1 MTASAPLSPQAQ
13 AQARAALARRA
24 LPLLDLTDLSDTSTA
39 AAVEDLCG
47 KARASGV
54 AAVCVWPDF
63 VAGSVR
69 ALRGSGVRVATVI
82 NFPAGG
88 EDIERMVAD
97 TRATLADG
105 ADEIDLVLPYR
116 ALIRGEAESARAM
129 VAAVR
134 EACAG
139 RLLKVILETGELD
152 DTALIA
158 QASRLSL
165 EAGADFIKTS
175 TGKTPVS
182 ATLPAAE
189 TMLAALRA
197 HSARPAG
204 LKVSGGLRRV
214 EDAGAYLALADRIM
228 GPDWVS
234 PSTFRIG
241 ASALHAELVRAL
253 DAAR

>member
-13 AQARAALARRA
+13 TLARAALARRA

-82 NFPAGG
+82 NFPEGG

-116 ALIRGEAESARAM
+116 ALMRGEAESARAM

-134 EACAG
+134 DACVG

-152 DTALIA
+152 DPALIA

-165 EAGADFIKTS
+165 DAGADFIKTS

-189 TMLAALRA
+189 TMLAAIRA
-197 HSARPAG
+197 HGARPAG
-204 LKVSGGLRRV
+204 LKVSGGLRRI
-214 EDAGAYLALADRIM
+214 EDAGAYLALADRVM
-228 GPDWVS
+228 GPDWVG

-241 ASALHAELVRAL
+241 ASALHAELVRSVE
-253 DAAR
+253 AAP